1 MPKEAAHARALL
13 LALLRDRRPGDENYT
28 ALVEAAS
35 YYLQLN
41 PDDAEMK
48 EAWERFVG
56 RLATMEGC
64 AHNGFLLVVPV
75 DGGCAVRCALCGKL
89 GPVRDTAE
97 AARKALLV
105 LGARSV
111 E

>member
-28 ALVEAAS
+28 ALVEAAG

-56 RLATMEGC
+56 RPATMEEC
-64 AHNGFLLVVPV
+64 VHNGFLLVEPV